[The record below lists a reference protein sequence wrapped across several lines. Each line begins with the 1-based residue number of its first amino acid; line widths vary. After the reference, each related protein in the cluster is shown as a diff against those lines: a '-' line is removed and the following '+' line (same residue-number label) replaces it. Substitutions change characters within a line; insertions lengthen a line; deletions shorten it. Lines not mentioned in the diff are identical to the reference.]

1 MRVNYWLMKTEP
13 DTFGLEHL
21 KKRPRQAERWDGV
34 RNFQAR
40 NFMRAMQVG
49 DQAFFYHSS
58 TAVPAIVAIVDIV
71 RAAYPDS
78 SAWERNSDHF
88 DPKST
93 PEKPIWSMVDVRLAR
108 ALKRPITLAEL
119 KTHAA
124 LADMRLLARGNRL
137 SVMPVESAHWKF
149 ILTLENKR
157 PSATTEKVKPQKTKL
172 SKRPKER

>member
-1 MRVNYWLMKTEP
+1 MKTEP

-21 KKRPRQAERWDGV
+21 KKRPRQTEHWDGV

-71 RAAYPDS
+71 RAAYPDPT
-78 SAWERNSDHF
+78 AWDPRSDHF

-93 PEKPIWSMVDVRLAR
+93 PEKPIWSMVDVRLAC

-137 SVMPVESAHWKF
+137 SVMPVEATHWKF

-157 PSATTEKVKPQKTKL
+157 PPAAEPKKS
-172 SKRPKER
+172 KER

>member
-1 MRVNYWLMKTEP
+1 MNYWLMKTEP
-13 DTFGLEHL
+13 DTFSLEHL
-21 KKRPRQAERWDGV
+21 KKRPHRTEHWDGV

-71 RAAYPDS
+71 RAAYADP
-78 SAWERNSDHF
+78 SAWDRSSDHF
-88 DPKST
+88 DAKST

-108 ALKRPITLAEL
+108 ALARPITLAEL
-119 KTHAA
+119 KAHAS

-137 SVMPVESAHWKF
+137 SVMPVEREHWKF
-149 ILTLENKR
+149 ILSLETKPPNVEAEPNPR
-157 PSATTEKVKPQKTKL
+157 KPQTAKK
-172 SKRPKER
+172 SKER

>member
-1 MRVNYWLMKTEP
+1 MNYWLMKTEP
-13 DTFGLEHL
+13 ATFGLEHL
-21 KKRPRQAERWDGV
+21 KKRPRQTEHWDGV

-40 NFMRAMQVG
+40 NFMRAMAVG

-71 RAAYPDS
+71 RAAYPDP
-78 SAWERNSDHF
+78 SAWDRTSDHF
-88 DPKST
+88 DAKST

-119 KTHAA
+119 KTHAP

-137 SVMPVESAHWKF
+137 SVMPVAPKHWKF
-149 ILTLENKR
+149 ILSLETKPPNDEVEKNPRRPQTANK
-157 PSATTEKVKPQKTKL
+157 S
-172 SKRPKER
+172 KER